1 MGRVGLTMAA
11 LAFVTVALS
20 MLIPGLGAI
29 CVGPITAIAIGAGAG
44 WWASKTLGGGTAGR
58 GAGAGAIA
66 GLGALFGAAV
76 GLTVLLAI
84 AGNNPEVQQ
93 GILEGLEQAQ
103 QQNPD
108 AQLPEGL
115 NPAALLGAGGAI
127 GGFCFGLFYLFLATI
142 GGLIAGL
149 IYGRNRGQTMAT
161 AGAYPTEAATY
172 PAPGMQSNLG
182 PRDASFTESEGRAR
196 VYPTDQDES
205 ESGARTYPSD
215 DRRE

>member
-29 CVGPITAIAIGAGAG
+29 CIGPITAIAIGAGAG
-44 WWASKTLGGGTAGR
+44 WWASKVLGGGTAGR

-84 AGNNPEVQQ
+84 AGSNPEAQQ
-93 GILEGLEQAQ
+93 GIQDLLEQTQ

-161 AGAYPTEAATY
+161 AGAYPTGAAIY
-172 PAPGMQSNLG
+172 PAPGMEPNQGL
-182 PRDASFTESEGRAR
+182 RDTPAEESEGGAR
-196 VYPTDQDES
+196 V
-205 ESGARTYPSD
+205 YPSD